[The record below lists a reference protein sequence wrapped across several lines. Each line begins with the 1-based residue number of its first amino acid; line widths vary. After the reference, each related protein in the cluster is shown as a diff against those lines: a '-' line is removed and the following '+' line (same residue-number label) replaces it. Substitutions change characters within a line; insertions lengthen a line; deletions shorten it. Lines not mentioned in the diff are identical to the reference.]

1 MKRLEGERLSRLSVF
16 KSRRVLLLDYTPVR
30 LPHRERELDQLKSYF
45 EPVFREDVNVKTHV
59 YGSIGS
65 GKTALCRRLG
75 KYLEDEAAKAGK
87 NLKYVHINLAYTPK
101 PYHVMTKLMEQVSF
115 VESSRSGLSPE
126 EMLAIVARSL
136 TKENYRLVLTL
147 DEVDTYVGEGRDPR
161 ILYMLPRV
169 HELYPEAACRLS
181 IIYVSRSLDWM
192 AKLDK
197 ATLDTLGRVSA
208 VKLDEYGLPEVRDIV
223 AYRAEEAFQSGAVS
237 EDVIDFI
244 ARTSVVYG
252 GIRYALELLLEAGG
266 QAEIDHA
273 KMVKA
278 EHVRNAN
285 FLIPKGVNGAYYPG
299 ELSLHKQLLLKA
311 VTNALEVRTEPYLS
325 VEEVYSEYRVAC
337 EEYERDAEDK
347 PAIQAYLKDLEVNG
361 YILLVKGNGEPSV
374 GMEFPPDRLAKA
386 LKESLK
392 QALKSA

>member
-30 LPHRERELDQLKSYF
+30 LPHRERELEQLKSYF
-45 EPVFREDVNVKTHV
+45 EPVLREDVNVKTHV

-75 KYLEDEAAKAGK
+75 KYLEDEAVKAGK

-136 TKENYRLVLTL
+136 SKENYRLVLTL
-147 DEVDTYVGEGRDPR
+147 DEVDTYVGEGRDPS

-181 IIYVSRSLDWM
+181 LIYVSRRLDWM
-192 AKLDK
+192 VKLDK

-208 VKLDEYGLPEVRDIV
+208 VHLDEYGLPEVRDIV
-223 AYRAEEAFQSGAVS
+223 AYRAEEAFQFGAVS

-244 ARTSVVYG
+244 ARTSVGYG

-273 KMVKA
+273 RTVKA
-278 EHVRNAN
+278 EHVRKAN

-311 VTNALEVRTEPYLS
+311 VTNALEARTEPYLS

-337 EEYERDAEDK
+337 EEYEREAEDK
-347 PAIQAYLKDLEVNG
+347 PAIQAYLKDLEING

>member
-1 MKRLEGERLSRLSVF
+1 MSRLCVF

-30 LPHRERELDQLKSYF
+30 LPHRERELEQLKNYF
-45 EPVFREDVNVKTHV
+45 EPVLREDVNVKTHV

-75 KYLEDEAAKAGK
+75 QYLEEEATKASK

-136 TKENYRLVLTL
+136 AKENYRLVLTL
-147 DEVDTYVGEGRDPR
+147 DEVDTYVGEGRDPG

-169 HELYPEAACRLS
+169 HELYPDAACRLS
-181 IIYVSRSLDWM
+181 LIYVSRSLDWLT
-192 AKLDK
+192 KLGK
-197 ATLDTLGRVSA
+197 ATLDTLGRISA
-208 VKLDEYGLPEVRDIV
+208 VRLDEYGLPEVRDIV
-223 AYRAEEAFQSGAVS
+223 AYRTEEAFQLGAVS
-237 EDVIDFI
+237 EEVIDFI
-244 ARTSVVYG
+244 ARTSVGYG
-252 GIRYALELLLEAGG
+252 GVRYALELLLEAGG
-266 QAEIDHA
+266 QAEIDHS
-273 KMVKA
+273 KTVKA
-278 EHVRNAN
+278 EHVRKAN

-311 VTNALEVRTEPYLS
+311 ITSALEARTEPYLS
-325 VEEVYSEYRVAC
+325 LEEVYSEYQVAC
-337 EEYERDAEDK
+337 EECGRDCEDK
-347 PAIQAYLKDLEVNG
+347 PTIQAYLKDLEVNG
-361 YILLVKGNGEPSV
+361 YILLVKGNGETLV

-392 QALKSA
+392 QALKSS